1 MHAAVCNNK
10 LRRPM
15 ITTILFLISAALA
28 IPTFGISLVLF
39 FVAKSWWD
47 RHTAAA
53 IAKHAY
59 LSFKNGSAS
68 YDLYRVNGAGIRRFY
83 NSLGT
88 KVPRYKF
95 AATGNGCYCGVV
107 DLPGAGELAVFVVRM
122 NQHITVYA
130 VKEPEATVGG
140 LMDGSFVKDLVDA
153 YARTLD
159 PNRPPGISS
168 TDDGALHA
176 KRGESAPSSLPLEAT
191 RALGAETHRLAEE
204 AEARH
209 SRWHSDLEFQRQ
221 LEERIQARLSEE
233 AEDEDGNPVA
243 GRQSIAAA
251 LQNQYVQEETLQLL
265 EKWDKRLSMLPAEQ
279 AFQYVLSERIA
290 LEEYGTLKDTPK
302 VEKEKRIARYRWE
315 QEGQLINDWP
325 RVRERSIQQH
335 NDWLLLKKR
344 YR

>member
-1 MHAAVCNNK
+1 
-10 LRRPM
+10 M

-47 RHTAAA
+47 RLTADA

-88 KVPRYKF
+88 KVPRYTF
-95 AATGNGCYCGVV
+95 EATGKGCYCGVV

-122 NQHITVYA
+122 NQHVTIYA
-130 VKEPEATVGG
+130 VREPEITVGG
-140 LMDGSFVKDLVDA
+140 LMDGSFVKGLIDS
-153 YARTLD
+153 YAQALD
-159 PNRPPGISS
+159 RNGPQAISS
-168 TDDGALHA
+168 TDDGALHSQH
-176 KRGESAPSSLPLEAT
+176 GESASSSLPLEVT
-191 RALGAETHRLAEE
+191 QALGAETHRSAEE

-209 SRWHSDLEFQRQ
+209 RKWHSDLEFQRQ
-221 LEERIQARLSEE
+221 LEERIQARLS
-233 AEDEDGNPVA
+233 ADPPDEDGNSVA
-243 GRQSIAAA
+243 GRQFMPAA
-251 LQNQYVQEETLQLL
+251 LQSKYLQEETLQLL
-265 EKWDKRLSMLPAEQ
+265 EKWDERLSMLPAEP
-279 AFQYVLSERIA
+279 AFQHALSTSIEIEQ
-290 LEEYGTLKDTPK
+290 LGIPEGTPA

-315 QEGQLINDWP
+315 QEGRLIKDWP
-325 RVRERSIQQH
+325 RIRERSIQQH